1 MFLTPQH
8 FQAADNWAED
18 ALQFRFSASAFAN
31 WGAIDLRIDE
41 DSLANGLV
49 SLRRYSGI
57 LPDGTLVS
65 IPEPDAAPGGRQ
77 IAGHFP
83 PNQEA
88 LDVFLALPEHHPG
101 QKNYQQRAD
110 PKGDAA
116 TTRYT
121 ADTLEIVDENGYDE
135 AKSIQVATKNL
146 RLLFGSDNLD
156 GYVTLRIARIVR
168 NEAGVYILD
177 PAFIAPCLD
186 IASSTYLMNLLRRQ
200 IEILIS
206 KADSLGSRG
215 PTLSLNAS
223 EAVAFWLRH
232 TMNSCVPELQHIW
245 TVRRG
250 HPEAVWVTLLRL
262 AGALSTFSPDAKAGG
277 LPQYDHDNLGP
288 CFTALAEKIRGLL
301 DVLIQPNCISI
312 PLRLVEKSIWAGT
325 VTNDDYLQGAF
336 FLALSSRVGADELIN
351 RVPERVKI
359 ADPDELQNLIRL
371 ALPGVTLR
379 HTQNLPGAIAFKMNN
394 QYFTLAQ
401 TGRVWDR
408 ITQSRNISV
417 FIPPEIAEAQPEL
430 LAVLQP
436 KEGA

>member
-1 MFLTPQH
+1 
-8 FQAADNWAED
+8 
-18 ALQFRFSASAFAN
+18 
-31 WGAIDLRIDE
+31 
-41 DSLANGLV
+41 V
-49 SLRRYSGI
+49 
-57 LPDGTLVS
+57 
-65 IPEPDAAPGGRQ
+65 
-77 IAGHFP
+77 
-83 PNQEA
+83 
-88 LDVFLALPEHHPG
+88 
-101 QKNYQQRAD
+101 
-110 PKGDAA
+110 
-116 TTRYT
+116 
-121 ADTLEIVDENGYDE
+121 
-135 AKSIQVATKNL
+135 
-146 RLLFGSDNLD
+146 
-156 GYVTLRIARIVR
+156 YV
-168 NEAGVYILD
+168 LD
-177 PAFIAPCLD
+177 PTFIAPCLD

-232 TMNSCVPELQHIW
+232 TMNASVPELQHIW

-250 HPEAVWVTLLRL
+250 HPETIWLSLLRL
-262 AGALSTFSPDAKAGG
+262 AGALSTFTPDAKAGG

-301 DVLIQPNCISI
+301 DILIQPNCISI
-312 PLRLVEKSIWAGT
+312 PLRLVEKSIWTGT
-325 VTNDDYLQGAF
+325 VTNDDYLHGTF
-336 FLALSSRVGADELIN
+336 FLALSSRIGADELIN

-379 HTQNLPGAIAFKMNN
+379 HTQNLPGAITFKMNN

-401 TGRVWDR
+401 AGRVWDR

-436 KEGA
+436 KETA